1 MLRRRRFS
9 GGEQLSKS
17 RWQAA
22 LGPWAAVIVLGLAG
36 CGSSPAANAGP
47 GTGCGQ
53 QRTTGTYTI
62 GLRTG
67 SCPAHGG
74 VRTSLTITVRD
85 AGGLAVSGAN
95 VTVTTMMPSMNMSG
109 TAQTAKPQGV
119 GRYRADL
126 VLGMAGNWDVMVS
139 ITPSGGKPVDAH
151 FTVAA
156 K

>member
-1 MLRRRRFS
+1 
-9 GGEQLSKS
+9 
-17 RWQAA
+17 
-22 LGPWAAVIVLGLAG
+22 
-36 CGSSPAANAGP
+36 
-47 GTGCGQ
+47 
-53 QRTTGTYTI
+53 
-62 GLRTG
+62 
-67 SCPAHGG
+67 
-74 VRTSLTITVRD
+74 LTITVRD

-109 TAQTAKPQGV
+109 TAQTAKPQGA

-126 VLGMAGNWDVMVS
+126 VLGMAGNWDVTVS